1 METITGT
8 IYKVFYESQ
17 DNDFK
22 VFSVKKKDRSIIRVT
37 GEFPQ
42 IMLGANIELH
52 GEFKTHPKYGP
63 AFKANAHTFSYEKN
77 AESICLYI
85 QSIAKWVGPQRSLAI
100 AEKFGSEIESIIE
113 NTPER
118 LMEIEGIGEKIALSI
133 SEAWKLNTN
142 LKDIQ
147 IFLHGLGLSA
157 IKIRR
162 VITMFGSETEKIL
175 TDNPWRL
182 CEYGFGFTTCDHI
195 ASKLGKDMGGGPR
208 YKQFIL
214 YTFRTLSSSGHLF
227 LYPEQLVTAFNNYN
241 SKADHPFKGGDI
253 NFLEIAPYIKELI
266 QEAELILDKNR
277 LYGLNSFFF
286 ENESARL
293 LVKVM
298 DTPSP
303 CKLSLS
309 QAQPFLDRYEKQNTV
324 DPLKPFKLSDMQA
337 DAIKSF
343 FTEKVMIITG
353 PPGSGKC
360 LGKDTPI
367 LMYDG
372 SIKMVQDVVVG
383 DLLMGDDSTPREV
396 LSLARGKD
404 ELYRVTPTKGDSYVV
419 NSEHILSLKESPCDT
434 GHFIKGRVRDI
445 SIKEYL
451 NLSNWAKH
459 HLKGYRVP
467 VEFKDQD
474 VPIDPYI
481 LGFWLGNGAK
491 DSTRISTIFPEV
503 LDYISTL
510 IKPLGLSIKKVKG
523 DNVDYGISSDRDS
536 EYYDGLTDKRHPNI
550 ILDSLRALNLINNK
564 HIPDIYKYN
573 SREKRLRLLAG
584 IIDSDGYSDKRMGV
598 DVLLTNKVLAYDVQY
613 VVRSLGFSAYL
624 KECTKKYN
632 TTKKGHF
639 YSGEVKAY
647 RFNIS
652 GDALIEAPII
662 AKKRKV
668 LRRKQKK
675 DVLVT
680 GIKVDSVGYGDY
692 YGFEI
697 TGNRRFL
704 LGDFTVTHNTTVLK
718 AFVQI
723 MKENGISFE
732 LMAPTGIA
740 AKKLANTAGHDAYT
754 IHRRLGYKGDQWDCN
769 NSNKYATDAV
779 IVDEGSMVDQ
789 EVFYRLIS
797 ALYSRTKIVFVGDND
812 QLPSVGPGCVLK
824 ELIDSNIFKTI
835 FLNKIFR
842 QEKTSEIIL
851 EAKKIRDGDTDLTY
865 FRSDKD
871 ADIWHI
877 SDKDEKRIENLIIR
891 FAQQLKAKAK
901 EKSQEKNKITFQ
913 IITPRNE
920 GPLSVYSLNAAL
932 QEALNPHIPETL
944 ELKLEDCV
952 IRKGDRILIKKN
964 NYEYE
969 VFNGDVGKVVM
980 ITPYSV
986 LIDIDD
992 LFGSS
997 KRVDLPTKIAEEM
1010 LKLAYCLT
1018 VHKCLPK
1025 GTLIHT
1031 SSGVLPIEDIKRGDQ
1046 VLTHKNRYKKV
1057 IWSDATGKKP
1067 TISFITQTQS
1077 SFKGSPTHGFL
1088 VSKNSYPMFVQAN
1101 DIKVGDFVCV
1111 SREVIKGIDIP
1122 IEFEGNN
1129 SVMGRNPITLPTY
1142 INEDMCWLIGA
1153 LIGDGCYT
1161 DKKDGTVEFA
1171 GPSKTELL
1179 DEATII
1185 FESYGLIVNSH
1196 DRNNKKYS
1204 IYVVSKN
1211 FREFLLSI
1219 GLGYTKARDKS
1230 IPDIFFKLG
1239 VKERAA
1245 LLSGLFDTDGSVS
1258 KKGSIRFRTS
1268 SPTLAVNVK
1277 MLLHS
1282 LGIISFF
1289 KQEKPHSYLISIFG
1303 VDTIRLRG
1311 FIKLRHPDKYKIL
1324 NDYQISYNSK
1334 TNHYEIPY
1342 GKDIIKE
1349 FMGSFKEKEGDS
1361 RGVKGKGFYSKYP
1374 IECKKCWLILRGK
1387 NKCRLPLII
1396 RLKEIAD
1403 IENIPIPDILKDC
1416 LNDNYYFDRI
1426 VKISVDKA
1434 LVDMY
1439 EIEVEEDHSYSSPSF
1454 ICHNCQGSEYSI
1466 VIIPLIKAHG
1476 TLLLQRNL
1484 LYTAITRAKKKVVL
1498 IGQTSAIEQAINNDK
1513 IQKRNTLLAERI
1525 TQWKQGTGIS
1535 LRNMFSQSSASQ
1547 TNPILNRLLSLEGGS
1562 S

>member
-8 IYKVFYESQ
+8 ISKVFYESQ

-22 VFSVKKKDRSIIRVT
+22 VFSIKRKDRSIVRVT

-42 IMLGANIELH
+42 IMHGANIELH

-63 AFKANAHTFSYEKN
+63 AFKANAHTFSYDKN

-100 AEKFGSEIESIIE
+100 AEKFGSDIENVIE

-142 LKDIQ
+142 LKNIQ
-147 IFLHGLGLSA
+147 IFLHGLGLSQS
-157 IKIRR
+157 KIRR
-162 VITMFGSETEKIL
+162 VINMFGAESEKIL

-182 CEYGFGFTTCDHI
+182 CGYGFGFTTCDHI
-195 ASKLGKDMGGGPR
+195 ANKLGKNMSDTSR
-208 YKQFIL
+208 YKQFIIHTL
-214 YTFRTLSSSGHLF
+214 KTLSNTGHLF
-227 LYPEQLVTAFNNYN
+227 LYPEQLVAAFNTYN
-241 SKADHPFKGGDI
+241 SKADYPFKGGDVT
-253 NFLEIAPYIKELI
+253 LVEIAPYVKELI
-266 QEAELILDKNR
+266 KDAELINDKNR
-277 LYGLNSFFF
+277 LYELSSFFF

-293 LVKVM
+293 LMKVM
-298 DTPSP
+298 NTPSP
-303 CKLSLS
+303 CRLNIS
-309 QAQPFLDRYEKQNTV
+309 QADPFLNRYEKQNTV

-343 FTEKVMIITG
+343 FSEKVMIITG

-372 SIKMVQDVVVG
+372 SIKMVQDVKVG

-396 LSLARGKD
+396 LTLARGKD
-404 ELYRVTPTKGDSYVV
+404 ELYKVTPIKGDSYIT
-419 NSEHILSLKESPCDT
+419 NSEHILSLKESPSGKGD
-434 GHFIKGRVRDI
+434 FVKGRVRDI

-451 NLSNWAKH
+451 GLSNYAKH

-467 VEFKDQD
+467 VDFKDQE

-481 LGFWLGNGAK
+481 LGFWLGNGSK
-491 DSTRISTIFPEV
+491 DCTRFSTTFLEV
-503 LDYISTL
+503 TKYIDTL
-510 IKPLGLSIKKVKG
+510 VKPLGLSVKKVKG
-523 DNVDYGISSDRDS
+523 DNVDYDISCDRSS
-536 EYYDGLTDKRHPNI
+536 EYYSDLLDKRHPNV
-550 ILDSLRALNLINNK
+550 ILDSLRALNLIDNK
-564 HIPDIYKYN
+564 HIPDIYKHN
-573 SREKRLRLLAG
+573 SKEKRLRLLAG
-584 IIDSDGYSDKRMGV
+584 IIDSDGYSDKRM
-598 DVLLTNKVLAYDVQY
+598 DIDILLTDKILAYDVQY
-613 VVRSLGFSAYL
+613 VVRSLGLSAYI
-624 KECTKKYN
+624 KECYKKYN
-632 TTKKGHF
+632 TTKKGHH
-639 YSGEVKAY
+639 YSGEAKAY

-652 GDALIEAPII
+652 GDSLIDAPIV
-662 AKKRKV
+662 AEKRKV
-668 LRRKQKK
+668 LKRKQKK

-680 GIKVDSVGYGDY
+680 GIKVMAIGQGDY

-723 MKENGISFE
+723 MKENSISFE

-789 EVFYRLIS
+789 EVFYRLVS

-824 ELIDSNIFKTI
+824 ELIDSKIFKTV

-865 FRSDKD
+865 FRSNKE

-877 SDKDEKRIENLIIR
+877 ADKDEKRVENLIIR

-901 EKSQEKNKITFQ
+901 EKSQDKNKITFQ

-920 GPLSVYSLNAAL
+920 GPLSVFSLNAAL
-932 QEALNPHIPETL
+932 QEALNPHVPESL
-944 ELKLEDCV
+944 ELKLDDCV

-969 VFNGDVGKVVM
+969 VFNGDVGKIAL

-992 LFGSS
+992 LYGTS
-997 KRVDLPTKIAEEM
+997 KRIDLPIKIAEDM
-1010 LKLAYCLT
+1010 IKLAYCLT
-1018 VHKCLPK
+1018 VHK
-1025 GTLIHT
+1025 
-1031 SSGVLPIEDIKRGDQ
+1031 V
-1046 VLTHKNRYKKV
+1046 
-1057 IWSDATGKKP
+1057 
-1067 TISFITQTQS
+1067 
-1077 SFKGSPTHGFL
+1077 
-1088 VSKNSYPMFVQAN
+1088 
-1101 DIKVGDFVCV
+1101 
-1111 SREVIKGIDIP
+1111 
-1122 IEFEGNN
+1122 
-1129 SVMGRNPITLPTY
+1129 
-1142 INEDMCWLIGA
+1142 
-1153 LIGDGCYT
+1153 
-1161 DKKDGTVEFA
+1161 
-1171 GPSKTELL
+1171 
-1179 DEATII
+1179 
-1185 FESYGLIVNSH
+1185 
-1196 DRNNKKYS
+1196 
-1204 IYVVSKN
+1204 
-1211 FREFLLSI
+1211 
-1219 GLGYTKARDKS
+1219 
-1230 IPDIFFKLG
+1230 
-1239 VKERAA
+1239 
-1245 LLSGLFDTDGSVS
+1245 
-1258 KKGSIRFRTS
+1258 
-1268 SPTLAVNVK
+1268 
-1277 MLLHS
+1277 
-1282 LGIISFF
+1282 
-1289 KQEKPHSYLISIFG
+1289 
-1303 VDTIRLRG
+1303 
-1311 FIKLRHPDKYKIL
+1311 
-1324 NDYQISYNSK
+1324 
-1334 TNHYEIPY
+1334 
-1342 GKDIIKE
+1342 
-1349 FMGSFKEKEGDS
+1349 
-1361 RGVKGKGFYSKYP
+1361 
-1374 IECKKCWLILRGK
+1374 
-1387 NKCRLPLII
+1387 
-1396 RLKEIAD
+1396 
-1403 IENIPIPDILKDC
+1403 
-1416 LNDNYYFDRI
+1416 
-1426 VKISVDKA
+1426 
-1434 LVDMY
+1434 
-1439 EIEVEEDHSYSSPSF
+1439 
-1454 ICHNCQGSEYSI
+1454 QGSEYSI

-1498 IGQTSAIEQAINNDK
+1498 IGQTAAIEQAINNDK